1 MRRMDRSRGS
11 RIRGAHCRSRDR
23 RREGLA
29 MRAVLLDTNAYVR
42 FMAGDDRVLG
52 CLAQA
57 GRVYMSVFVLGELLA
72 GFRAGSQEKQ
82 NRQILERFLAQPSV
96 VVLDATRETAEY
108 FGLIKAALRKSGQ
121 PLPLNAVWIG
131 GHALETGAVPVAY
144 DPPF

>member
-1 MRRMDRSRGS
+1 
-11 RIRGAHCRSRDR
+11 
-23 RREGLA
+23 

-72 GFRAGSQEKQ
+72 GFRAGSKEKQ
-82 NRQILERFLAQPSV
+82 NRQILDRFLAKPSV

-121 PLPLNAVWIG
+121 PLPLNDVWIAA
-131 GHALETGAVPVAY
+131 HALENGAVLVTY
-144 DPPF
+144 DSHFHAVPGLRTWDELA